1 MAAECSSFW
10 EITSGVLEAETP
22 APALLERDNA
32 YASRN
37 LEMMGPVS
45 TSL

>member
-1 MAAECSSFW
+1 MAAEFCSFW
-10 EITSGVLEAETP
+10 EIASGALEAVTP
-22 APALLERDNA
+22 AAALLERENE
-32 YASRN
+32 YAWRN